1 MLVVYIVC
9 SLNSLKDNKEVS
21 EENIEH
27 PTDNEDPASAVEE
40 VGRQRDTKSEEA
52 ASSASADSVI
62 I

>member
-1 MLVVYIVC
+1 MC
-9 SLNSLKDNKEVS
+9 SLNSLKDSKEVS

-40 VGRQRDTKSEEA
+40 VGRQRDTKSGEA
-52 ASSASADSVI
+52 ANSASANSVI